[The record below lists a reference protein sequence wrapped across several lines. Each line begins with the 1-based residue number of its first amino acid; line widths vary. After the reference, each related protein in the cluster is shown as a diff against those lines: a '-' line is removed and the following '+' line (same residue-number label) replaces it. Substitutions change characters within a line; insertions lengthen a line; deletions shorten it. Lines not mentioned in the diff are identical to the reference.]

1 MPISVSKS
9 GNDEMMLLT
18 GLLIVSSVSKEDA
31 WIALASGWSLLVS
44 LEDLPCWADGLVVS
58 DHAHTTLV
66 LSQRPQVGFF
76 SSHFFFLV
84 LHCKQ
89 PARDLGEAPTNLSLL
104 KVPGRLWAVSNCELF
119 ERLVLLIPLL
129 LIPKSSSVIFIL
141 RGPWERW

>member
-1 MPISVSKS
+1 MLVKLNRLSISIKVDGRMGRSC
-9 GNDEMMLLT
+9 
-18 GLLIVSSVSKEDA
+18 KE
-31 WIALASGWSLLVS
+31 
-44 LEDLPCWADGLVVS
+44 
-58 DHAHTTLV
+58 TLNI
-66 LSQRPQVGFF
+66 SY
-76 SSHFFFLV
+76 FLV

>member
-76 SSHFFFLV
+76 SSHFF
-84 LHCKQ
+84 
-89 PARDLGEAPTNLSLL
+89 LSDVS
-104 KVPGRLWAVSNCELF
+104 KVEPIVY
-119 ERLVLLIPLL
+119 
-129 LIPKSSSVIFIL
+129 
-141 RGPWERW
+141 